1 MSVAAAASKLRC
13 DTAAGQRRFS
23 AYASYQ
29 LSGVGWLP
37 NIPSG
42 WTIKRLR
49 YALTLPTKSEIRGL
63 PSGRVVSF
71 VPMEAV
77 GEHGGLSLEQT
88 KVIEDVLNGY
98 TYFRDGDVVVAKIT
112 PCFENGK
119 GALAEGLEGG
129 IGFGTTEL
137 HVLRAGPEL
146 DRRYLFYL
154 TLGEDFRRLGT
165 AEMYGAGGQKR
176 VPESFI
182 RELRHP
188 IPPLDEQRVI
198 AAFLD
203 RETARIDTLIAKKQR
218 LIELLQE
225 KRTALT
231 SHAVTK
237 GLDPN
242 ATMKSSGIGWLGE
255 IPEHWKVL
263 SVRRIICRIE
273 QGWSP
278 DADNRSANDDEWAV
292 MRAGCVNSGQFNE
305 TDHKALPTGI
315 EPPPNLEIRP
325 GDLLMSRA
333 CGSADLVGSVAIVRR
348 CRPRLILCDKLFRL
362 HARRELADQDF
373 LSIALSSRFVRFQLE
388 GQLSGAEG
396 LARNISQASIR
407 DLCLC
412 LPPRDEQSQ
421 IVVALRHSCDRLN
434 RLSETVQAGVVRL
447 REYRSAL
454 ISAAVTG
461 KIDVR
466 ARLKL

>member
-1 MSVAAAASKLRC
+1 MSVAAAASKLRREP
-13 DTAAGQRRFS
+13 TTGKRRFS
-23 AYASYQ
+23 EYPSYRP
-29 LSGVGWLP
+29 SGVGWLP
-37 NIPSG
+37 NIPTG

-63 PSGRVVSF
+63 PPGRVVSF

-77 GEHGGLSLEQT
+77 GEYGSLSLEQT
-88 KVIEDVLNGY
+88 KPIEDVLNGY

-188 IPPLDEQRVI
+188 IPPLDEQRTI

-225 KRTALT
+225 KRAATIDY
-231 SHAVTK
+231 AVTR
-237 GLDPN
+237 GFDPTAPMK
-242 ATMKSSGIGWLGE
+242 ATRFEWLPEAPSHWTVRAFRYSARIPNGQVDPEASEFRDLPLIAPNHIESGTGRLLSFETAAEQAAESGKYTFAE
-255 IPEHWKVL
+255 GSVL
-263 SVRRIICRIE
+263 YS
-273 QGWSP
+273 
-278 DADNRSANDDEWAV
+278 
-292 MRAGCVNSGQFNE
+292 
-305 TDHKALPTGI
+305 K
-315 EPPPNLEIRP
+315 IRP
-325 GDLLMSRA
+325 GLAKVCIAPERGLCSADMYPITPRADIRPKFLMYYLLSRTFTAAVVLMSDRVA
-333 CGSADLVGSVAIVRR
+333 MPKINRRDLGAFPILVPPLSEQDAIVERIER
-348 CRPRLILCDKLFRL
+348 TATAIDR
-362 HARRELADQDF
+362 LAD
-373 LSIALSSRFVRFQLE
+373 R
-388 GQLSGAEG
+388 
-396 LARNISQASIR
+396 
-407 DLCLC
+407 
-412 LPPRDEQSQ
+412 EQSA
-421 IVVALRHSCDRLN
+421 IA
-434 RLSETVQAGVVRL
+434 TL

-466 ARLKL
+466 NG